1 MKKVAVFTGNR
12 SEYGLQLS
20 ALRAINNHPELEY
33 KLIVAGA
40 HLDDDFG
47 QSINEIHNDGFR
59 IDATIKVEMNAD
71 SLSSN
76 VQSIGNTI
84 VKIGVALEQ
93 IKPDFLIVYGDRSEA
108 LAAVIASTQ
117 MNIPTGH
124 IEGGDLT
131 EGGALDDSVRH
142 AMTKLCHLHFT
153 TNQQSANRV
162 LGMGEELWRIHNV
175 GLLSLDMI
183 IERNFATPE
192 EISVKLGINL
202 SKPIVLFT
210 QHSVATEFNLSGEQI
225 KGSINALK
233 KLAKKGIQVII
244 TYPSNDAGGR
254 SIIDNL
260 QALEK
265 QSISGIQIHKSLGR
279 YLYHGVLALA
289 QNKSNKVAC
298 VGNSSSGIK
307 ETPIFHCPTVNIGSR
322 QSGRLRG
329 QNIIDVDYIESEIVE
344 AILLCFESESFRKSS
359 HETNNPY
366 YSGDSGYKIAEI
378 LSKIDLNNK
387 LIQKK
392 MTLNGEINANGWF
405 R

>member
-192 EISVKLGINL
+192 EISVKLGICL
-202 SKPIVLFT
+202 LYTS
-210 QHSVATEFNLSGEQI
+210 
-225 KGSINALK
+225 
-233 KLAKKGIQVII
+233 
-244 TYPSNDAGGR
+244 PSPR
-254 SIIDNL
+254 
-260 QALEK
+260 
-265 QSISGIQIHKSLGR
+265 
-279 YLYHGVLALA
+279 
-289 QNKSNKVAC
+289 
-298 VGNSSSGIK
+298 
-307 ETPIFHCPTVNIGSR
+307 
-322 QSGRLRG
+322 
-329 QNIIDVDYIESEIVE
+329 
-344 AILLCFESESFRKSS
+344 
-359 HETNNPY
+359 
-366 YSGDSGYKIAEI
+366 DS
-378 LSKIDLNNK
+378 
-387 LIQKK
+387 
-392 MTLNGEINANGWF
+392 
-405 R
+405 

>member
-47 QSINEIHNDGFR
+47 QSINEIQNDGFR

-359 HETNNPY
+359 HETTNPY